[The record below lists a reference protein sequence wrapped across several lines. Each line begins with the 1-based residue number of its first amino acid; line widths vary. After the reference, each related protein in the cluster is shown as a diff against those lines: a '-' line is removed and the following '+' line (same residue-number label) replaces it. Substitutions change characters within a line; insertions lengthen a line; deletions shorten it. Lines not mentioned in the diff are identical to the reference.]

1 MSSQFLLRRVTIV
14 WYQNLTDQRVEGAL
28 AYASIQ
34 ELISLQCPKSHIA
47 QNKNNKVR
55 QGKPCKKDSRI
66 VNLQT
71 SFSTQTSGK
80 TRIKESL
87 GRLDAI
93 EESLL
98 LQCLGVMFSCR
109 NDQLPAAVERDGLR
123 WLRIWLIHISRG
135 KKKSSKKGAI
145 HLLYHRNLGVNRK
158 LHGFNKVTGSSPTAR
173 PKQFERTRNLQVPR
187 QAATRDRF
195 EKLQT
200 SDLNELIL
208 NLVECHHWEILSE
221 MTEMHF
227 ANRRLHLEDET
238 LHELWTPLSNT
249 NAIVCFISFHGMSTQ
264 HKLNLAHSEPQK
276 NQAFTPSWGHGRES
290 LRSFEFGIKGF
301 IPII

>member
-123 WLRIWLIHISRG
+123 WLRDMIDTYFKRQKKIFQKRSHPSLVPSQFGGQPKTAWLQQGHWIEPHSEAQAVWADSKPASPQTGRNTRPFWKTPNEWFEWTDIEFGWMSPLG
-135 KKKSSKKGAI
+135 NLVWDDWDALCKSS
-145 HLLYHRNLGVNRK
+145 
-158 LHGFNKVTGSSPTAR
+158 SPFGR
-173 PKQFERTRNLQVPR
+173 
-187 QAATRDRF
+187 RD
-195 EKLQT
+195 LAWT
-200 SDLNELIL
+200 LNSVVKHQCNCLFYIIS
-208 NLVECHHWEILSE
+208 W
-221 MTEMHF
+221 
-227 ANRRLHLEDET
+227 
-238 LHELWTPLSNT
+238 HEYS
-249 NAIVCFISFHGMSTQ
+249 A
-264 HKLNLAHSEPQK
+264 
-276 NQAFTPSWGHGRES
+276 
-290 LRSFEFGIKGF
+290 
-301 IPII
+301 